1 MTKQQLQKKIARL
14 ESVNDMLLAELSYL
28 DQLMTKIGFSGGLS
42 ALKATA
48 QEICSQDSQ

>member
-14 ESVNDMLLAELSYL
+14 ESVNDLLLAELSYL
-28 DQLMTKIGFSGGLS
+28 DHLMTKIGFTGGLS

-48 QEICSQDSQ
+48 QEISSQDSQ